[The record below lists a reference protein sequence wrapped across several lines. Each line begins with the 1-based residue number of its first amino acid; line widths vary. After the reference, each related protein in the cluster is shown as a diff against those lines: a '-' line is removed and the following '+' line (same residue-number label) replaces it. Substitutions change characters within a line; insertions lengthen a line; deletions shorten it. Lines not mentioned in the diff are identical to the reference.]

1 MTYLP
6 FFALSLYI
14 VKIDVGHSVTISGGG
29 LQVTYN
35 IDQFHF
41 HWGENSSIGSE
52 HTIDS
57 QHYPLEV
64 RNMIMTQ
71 LTQPNSVF
79 EGILTSNYQM
89 FRIAKKLFLR
99 WHFNISYYCKDHI
112 HVL

>member
-14 VKIDVGHSVTISGGG
+14 VKIDVGHSVTISAGG

-57 QHYPLEV
+57 HHYPLEV
-64 RNMIMTQ
+64 GIIMVQ
-71 LTQPNSVF
+71 LTPTELCINL
-79 EGILTSNYQM
+79 ILTSNY
-89 FRIAKKLFLR
+89 
-99 WHFNISYYCKDHI
+99 
-112 HVL
+112 

>member
-14 VKIDVGHSVTISGGG
+14 VKIDVGHSVTISAGG

-41 HWGENSSIGSE
+41 HWGENSSVGSE

-71 LTQPNSVF
+71 LTQTKLC
-79 EGILTSNYQM
+79 ILRDIN
-89 FRIAKKLFLR
+89 IKLS
-99 WHFNISYYCKDHI
+99 NISYCEKTFFTMAFKYF
-112 HVL
+112 LLL